1 MRQTFQQEEAE
12 QILQEA
18 VRREVHQSPDT
29 AAAPPVSRERLLAM
43 AEELGITPA
52 ALEAVLHDREVQAE
66 REQEQTILSQLR
78 QEFITHRRAGFLPHL
93 YAYVGVNLMLF
104 AINLLS
110 QVDYPWFVWPLLV
123 WSLFLYF
130 HALAALPT
138 RGPNFDRAFTGWRER
153 RAKRIE
159 KETRKQA
166 EEAARARKTMTRRAA
181 EAELDE

>member
-18 VRREVHQSPDT
+18 VRRETQQVSGASVTP
-29 AAAPPVSRERLLAM
+29 AVSRERLLAM

-52 ALEAVLHDREVQAE
+52 ALNAVLHDRQVQAE
-66 REQEQTILSQLR
+66 REQEETQLAQLR
-78 QEFITHRRAGFLPHL
+78 QEFITERRAGFMPHL
-93 YAYVGVNLMLF
+93 YAYLGVNLMLF

-110 QVDYPWFVWPLLV
+110 QGRSPWFLWPLLF

-130 HALAALPT
+130 HALASLPT
-138 RGPNFDRAFTGWRER
+138 RGPNFDRAFVGWRER
-153 RAKRIE
+153 RAKKRE
-159 KETRKQA
+159 KEARKRA
-166 EEAARARKTMTRRAA
+166 EENLNTRQTRSRRAA